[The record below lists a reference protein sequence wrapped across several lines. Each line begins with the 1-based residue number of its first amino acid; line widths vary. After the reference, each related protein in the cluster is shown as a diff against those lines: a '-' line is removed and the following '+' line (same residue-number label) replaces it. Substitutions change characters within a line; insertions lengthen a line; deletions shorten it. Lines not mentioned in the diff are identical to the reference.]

1 MDINNL
7 LGTGIKAKIKYMIGL
22 LDLHI
27 NEVKKDKCT
36 IYKMIFPP
44 INK

>member
-1 MDINNL
+1 MDIKYI
-7 LGTGIKAKIKYMIGL
+7 LGTGITAKIKYMIGL

-27 NEVKKDKCT
+27 KEVKKDKCT
-36 IYKMIFPP
+36 IYKIIFPP